1 MRVQEVMTSPAI
13 GVIPSSNI
21 AEAAKLMVE
30 HRISGLPVVDAS
42 RHVLGMITEGD
53 LLRRSEL
60 GTEAKRPDWQSL
72 FASSGKLADEYA
84 HSHGRKVE
92 EVMSPNAITIA
103 AAAALGEAVEL
114 MLKHRVK
121 RLPVVSKQGEMVGI
135 VSRSDI
141 VKALLAALPAEVPSG
156 TDAQINDA
164 IIAELERQQWAGMDS
179 VRIAVND
186 GFVDLY
192 GTIFDDRQRN
202 ALKVVAENTPGVK
215 RVIDHLAW
223 VEPMSGQLV
232 LLPDE
237 EAPDQGADGTKAA

>member
-13 GVIPSSNI
+13 GVISSSNI

-42 RHVLGMITEGD
+42 RNVLGMITEGD

-141 VKALLAALPAEVPSG
+141 VKALLAALPAEVPVTVRYATPRARSSAEFTTAG
-156 TDAQINDA
+156 TSRP
-164 IIAELERQQWAGMDS
+164 ETERASSSQSSRTHWRRDS
-179 VRIAVND
+179 
-186 GFVDLY
+186 
-192 GTIFDDRQRN
+192 
-202 ALKVVAENTPGVK
+202 
-215 RVIDHLAW
+215 
-223 VEPMSGQLV
+223 
-232 LLPDE
+232 
-237 EAPDQGADGTKAA
+237 